1 MMDDSRLSADRL
13 PVKFAVLL
21 LTLMAFGL
29 VATADYLTTAE
40 LNLSALYVLLMLAVT
55 WFCGAWFGS
64 LFACI
69 ALLTQSQIALLGG
82 NPFSEPAYFYVSVG
96 NHLFSYLLI
105 VFLTATVRTLY
116 MRAKSA
122 ARVDYVTGVANST
135 GFYERV
141 SIEMA
146 RHRRDGAPFAV
157 AYISCDY
164 FKIINDGLGHSEGDR
179 VLLTAGQTL
188 RANLRETDVVA
199 RLGGDE
205 FGLVFSHTGES
216 EVLPL
221 IRKLCESLDRAM
233 AEHDWPITFSVG
245 VGIFPKVPENA
256 DRVIT
261 FCNRLMQRVKALGKN
276 KILHK
281 VYDPEDAETPPP
293 ARLRAVR

>member
-1 MMDDSRLSADRL
+1 MSEDAKPIADRL
-13 PVKFAVLL
+13 PVGLAVLL
-21 LTLMAFGL
+21 LAFTAFAL
-29 VATADYLTTAE
+29 VVADFLTSYE
-40 LNLSALYVLLMLAVT
+40 LPLSAFYVLITLAVS
-55 WFCGAWFGS
+55 WFCGAWWGG
-64 LFACI
+64 LFACLATFAQI
-69 ALLTQSQIALLGG
+69 QPGLLEG
-82 NPFSEPAYFYVSVG
+82 NPFSAEAYFYVSVG

-116 MRAKSA
+116 KRAQSA
-122 ARVDYVTGVANST
+122 ARVDYVTGIANST

-164 FKIINDGLGHSEGDR
+164 FKIINDGLGRSEGDR
-179 VLLTAGQTL
+179 VLLAVGQTL

-205 FGLVFSHTGES
+205 FGLVFSPAGES

-221 IRKLCESLDRAM
+221 VRKLCENLDRTM

-245 VGIFPKVPENA
+245 VGIFPKVPQNA
-256 DRVIT
+256 DLVIA
-261 FCNRLMQRVKALGKN
+261 FCDHLMQHVKALGKN

-281 VYDPEDAETPPP
+281 VYDPDEVEAPPP
-293 ARLRAVR
+293 ARLRAVL